1 MVLDM
6 DYILKGALLHKV
18 SDIGLWGSG
27 IIKHETL
34 LEFIRQLSTPT
45 MGRYIQNLSNM
56 YVLVGSYDSQSRLK
70 PNEKPWNEILTA
82 DEYLFIEGNSEII
95 LGFMLMDNT
104 KTAYHTIDYIWIRD
118 SLRCKG
124 LARRLILKYEM
135 LVNTDKSINVI
146 PGEVASPFWK
156 GYFTEIFGIYTLKDL
171 EAFKDRV
178 GVHVQWDLLEARY
191 RHSDV
196 SKFDSETESECEAEY
211 KILPV

>member
-1 MVLDM
+1 M
-6 DYILKGALLHKV
+6 DYILKEALLHKV

-45 MGRYIQNLSNM
+45 MGRYIRNLSNM

-95 LGFMLMDNT
+95 LGFMLMDNI

-124 LARRLILKYEM
+124 LARRLILKYET
-135 LVNTDKSINVI
+135 LTEQEINVI
-146 PGEVASPFWK
+146 PGEVASSFWK
-156 GYFTEIFGIYTLKDL
+156 GYFTEVFGIYTLKDL

-178 GVHVQWDLLEARY
+178 GVHVRWDLLEARY
-191 RHSDV
+191 RHSDACNL
-196 SKFDSETESECEAEY
+196 DSDTESECEAEY
-211 KILPV
+211 RLV